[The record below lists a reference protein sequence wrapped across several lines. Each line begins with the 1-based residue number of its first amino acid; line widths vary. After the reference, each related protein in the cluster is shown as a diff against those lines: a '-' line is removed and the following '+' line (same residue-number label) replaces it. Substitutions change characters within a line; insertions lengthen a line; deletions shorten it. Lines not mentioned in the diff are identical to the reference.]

1 MIRAV
6 AAAAPA
12 ERPLVVRLRTA
23 AVVPGTPLAARQ
35 AAGAFSLPDDVEVAR
50 ELRDLLE
57 HGDARLELRSDH
69 ALNLL
74 PGLEGS
80 LPSDHARLLGMLDG
94 YLALPRAQQ
103 ARFAIGARLGLFHE
117 LADLDDPVRAARLEA
132 QFAGYEQPDAD
143 ELLAAA
149 TALRARFL

>member
-1 MIRAV
+1 V
-6 AAAAPA
+6 A
-12 ERPLVVRLRTA
+12 
-23 AVVPGTPLAARQ
+23 Q
-35 AAGAFSLPDDVEVAR
+35 

-57 HGDARLELRSDH
+57 RIGDARLELRSDH

-80 LPSDHARLLGMLDG
+80 LPVDRERLLAMLDG
-94 YLALPRAQQ
+94 YLTLPRAQQ
-103 ARFAIGARLGLFHE
+103 ARFAIGARLGLFRE
-117 LADLDDPVRAARLEA
+117 LADLDDPVRMARLET